1 MSFKLHQHINRI
13 FSETRLFFVLF
24 SIWLVVGAILL
35 ALYSREELFFMVN
48 SHHTPILD
56 YIMVVLS
63 AYGRGDCI
71 AILLTLLLLI
81 PKCRTRHYLFV
92 SMATGLTITLVS
104 YYAKQFYGCARPLV
118 EYGMQRVHTVTWMDN
133 AFNNSFPSGHTMGAF
148 GLFLLLTFYLP
159 ARVKPWS
166 VLFFFLALGC
176 GYSRLYLG
184 QHYFKD
190 IYFGSIFGVFI
201 AAFFYTLATN
211 YITSK
216 PAKK

>member
-24 SIWLVVGAILL
+24 SIWLVVGASLL

-104 YYAKQFYGCARPLV
+104 YCAKQFYSCARPLV

-211 YITSK
+211 YFTSK